1 MSDFHI
7 QNLSV
12 FDRRRGMHVL
22 RDVNLEVPQGRCI
35 ALIGESGSGKS
46 SLALASV
53 QLLEDPM
60 LALETGSVYFGD
72 QDLLALA
79 PFELQ
84 QLRGSEI
91 GLVFQQSSSALNPS
105 ARVVDLVREGAR
117 RRASGYVATREAA
130 LEALRRVGLPTDR
143 RSLGRYPH
151 ELPAGARQRLLLAVY
166 LAAQPS
172 LLIADEPTAALD
184 TTTQAQ
190 VLDLLSRLRRE
201 LGFSLWLISHDLA
214 VVAEMAE
221 VIYVMYAG
229 QIVEVAEALDLFER
243 PAHPYTRGLLASIPP
258 EFPAGPP
265 ERRRLNVIPGPPQLV
280 ANHGCRF
287 RPRCAYYAVR
297 RDALCEQADPTLRPI
312 LSSSHARCHFS
323 EELLGE

>member
-1 MSDFHI
+1 FQKAFRVSAVSDFHI

-105 ARVVDLVREGAR
+105 ARVVDLVRE
-117 RRASGYVATREAA
+117 
-130 LEALRRVGLPTDR
+130 
-143 RSLGRYPH
+143 
-151 ELPAGARQRLLLAVY
+151 
-166 LAAQPS
+166 
-172 LLIADEPTAALD
+172 
-184 TTTQAQ
+184 
-190 VLDLLSRLRRE
+190 
-201 LGFSLWLISHDLA
+201 
-214 VVAEMAE
+214 
-221 VIYVMYAG
+221 
-229 QIVEVAEALDLFER
+229 
-243 PAHPYTRGLLASIPP
+243 
-258 EFPAGPP
+258 
-265 ERRRLNVIPGPPQLV
+265 
-280 ANHGCRF
+280 
-287 RPRCAYYAVR
+287 
-297 RDALCEQADPTLRPI
+297 
-312 LSSSHARCHFS
+312 
-323 EELLGE
+323 